1 MKSPSVKSILPATI
15 LLAVSGW
22 TGIIYLVFNTKPY
35 LWPRWLFFFFLVLAI
50 TGMFLPLIAFLNR
63 RFPTDP
69 VAGRKVI
76 LREASLAGIYT
87 ATLAWLQLG
96 RVLTLGL
103 GLLMA
108 VGFVLVEFLIRLREK
123 GQWDPGTES

>member
-1 MKSPSVKSILPATI
+1 MTSPSVKSILPAAL

-22 TGIIYLVFNTKPY
+22 CAMFYLVFNTRPT
-35 LWPRWLFFFFLVLAI
+35 LWPRWLFFFSIVLAI
-50 TGMFLPLIAFLNR
+50 TGMVLPLMAFLNR

-69 VAGRKVI
+69 VAGRSVI
-76 LREASLAGIYT
+76 VREASLAGIYT

-103 GLLMA
+103 GFLLA
-108 VGFVLVEFLIRLREK
+108 GGLVLVEFLIRLREK
-123 GQWDPGTES
+123 GRWDPGVEP